1 MNKDKRA
8 TAGFKFKITAKGN
21 EPLTIH
27 EMDLKQVCWD
37 YIFELERQNPQ
48 TVEDFGTCDFL
59 DSLMQSY
66 FTWKMITKELTADLT
81 NEMAQIEEFITKYL
95 RRFFTAIHLEELNN
109 LPPAFQFEDW

>member
-37 YIFELERQNPQ
+37 YIFELERQSPQ

-66 FTWKMITKELTADLT
+66 FTWKMITEDITD
-81 NEMAQIEEFITKYL
+81 EMAQIEEFITKYL

-109 LPPAFQFEDW
+109 LPPVFQFED